1 MPLGIQI
8 LCTILFGGER
18 WYTILP
24 GMGLIAGAWRLL
36 QKSGLKGWWALIPGA
51 REYQLSRCAGREP
64 EGRMY
69 SLITFA
75 ETILSVAVLL
85 YSDRLLEFEIETI
98 EALAVRLS
106 LIIVALVSV
115 ILAKIIY
122 SIRVWSGLIEVYG
135 QRQRWLWLCVTSLTQ
150 FIPAMLWGFSS
161 KYQPEWQVED
171 IKAEMARIA
180 TSGSAKVMKEGLT
193 VNLKE
198 RTATEFFQKKTLL
211 RDIHMAI
218 PQGHMVLLLGGSG
231 AGKTTYLNAINGYE
245 KADAEVMLNGSNMY
259 TQYKKMQY
267 EVGFVPQSEMMRGK
281 DTVLSTLL
289 DAAKLRLPKGVSA
302 KQRRARVDEVMDIF
316 GLKPVKSNLV
326 EKLSGGQKKRLSIS
340 IEFISNP
347 SLFILDEPD
356 SGLDGVM
363 ARELFVQLR
372 KIADTG
378 KIVIVITHTPDRV
391 IDLFDDVIV
400 LAKDSAR
407 TGRLAYY
414 GSIEDA
420 RKFFGRN
427 TMEQIVKSVNRK
439 EEGGDGLAD
448 DFVLKYAGS
457 EGSGAPVGHSPQEK
471 ATRTSQPKQ
480 AAAPLQGDDAPIE
493 DAEVQHG

>member
-1 MPLGIQI
+1 MMAVKVL
-8 LCTILFGGER
+8 LTLFFGN
-18 WYTILP
+18 YTIDLVVFTALYIV
-24 GMGLIAGAWRLL
+24 GLWKLL
-36 QKSGLKGWWALIPGA
+36 EKSGLKGWWALIPGA
-51 REYQLSRCAGREP
+51 REYQLARCAGRDSEAP
-64 EGRMY
+64 AY
-69 SLITFA
+69 SATYVGVTLLNVAVIIVNPSA
-75 ETILSVAVLL
+75 SEMARVSARDMILSVLNI
-85 YSDRLLEFEIETI
+85 S
-98 EALAVRLS
+98 LS
-106 LIIVALVSV
+106 LVHF
-115 ILAKIIY
+115 IY
-122 SIRVWSGLIEVYG
+122 TIRVWSGMIENYG
-135 QRQRWLWLCVTSLTQ
+135 VKRRWMILCLFSFTRW
-150 FIPAMLWGFSS
+150 IPALVWGFNRN
-161 KYQPEWQVED
+161 YQPAWKIED
-171 IKAEMARIA
+171 IKAELERLA
-180 TSGSAKVMKEGLT
+180 TQGSATVLDEGLT

-198 RTATEFFQKKTLL
+198 RSVREFFQKKILL

-245 KADAEVMLNGSNMY
+245 PAKAEVLLNGTNMY
-259 TQYKKMQY
+259 KHYKKMQY

-281 DTVLSTLL
+281 DTVLNTLL
-289 DAAKLRLPKGVSA
+289 DAAKLRLPMDVSA
-302 KQRRARVDEVMDIF
+302 RQRRERVEEVMEIF
-316 GLKPVKSNLV
+316 GLTPVKNNLV

-340 IEFISNP
+340 MEFISNP

-363 ARELFVQLR
+363 ARELFEQLR

-420 RKFFGRN
+420 RKFFDRER
-427 TMEQIVKSVNRK
+427 MEQIVKSVNRK

-448 DFVLKYAGS
+448 EFVMKY
-457 EGSGAPVGHSPQEK
+457 
-471 ATRTSQPKQ
+471 
-480 AAAPLQGDDAPIE
+480 
-493 DAEVQHG
+493 AEVQHG

>member
-1 MPLGIQI
+1 M
-8 LCTILFGGER
+8 ILFSAL
-18 WYTILP
+18 Y
-24 GMGLIAGAWRLL
+24 IAGVWRLL
-36 QKSGLKGWWALIPGA
+36 QKSGLRGWLALIPCV
-51 REYQLSRCAGREP
+51 REYELSRCAGREP
-64 EGRMY
+64 EGRVY
-69 SLITFA
+69 SVLTGLDVIFTLLLRHTTA
-75 ETILSVAVLL
+75 PLLDIEDGSVETM
-85 YSDRLLEFEIETI
+85 
-98 EALAVRLS
+98 AVRLIILLLLSVS
-106 LIIVALVSV
+106 LEFARCVYA
-115 ILAKIIY
+115 Y
-122 SIRVWSGLIEVYG
+122 RVWSGMVDVYG
-135 QRQRWLWLCVTSLTQ
+135 RRKRWLWLCVLPFTQ
-150 FIPAMLWGFSS
+150 FIPALVWGFNKS
-161 KYQPEWQVED
+161 YQPAWKVED
-171 IKAEMARIA
+171 LRAEMARLA
-180 TSGSAKVMKEGLT
+180 TSGSAAVMDEGLT

-198 RTATEFFQKKTLL
+198 RTATEFFQKKVLL

-245 KADAEVMLNGSNMY
+245 KADAEVMLNGSNLY

-281 DTVLSTLL
+281 DTVLNTLL
-289 DAAKLRLPKGVSA
+289 DAAKLRLPKDVSA

-316 GLKPVKSNLV
+316 GLQPVRNNLV

-340 IEFISNP
+340 MEFISNP

-378 KIVIVITHTPDRV
+378 KIIIVITHTPDRV

-407 TGRLAYY
+407 TGRLAFY
-414 GSIEDA
+414 GSIEEA
-420 RKFFGRN
+420 RAFFQRD

-448 DFVLKYAGS
+448 DFVMKY
-457 EGSGAPVGHSPQEK
+457 
-471 ATRTSQPKQ
+471 
-480 AAAPLQGDDAPIE
+480 
-493 DAEVQHG
+493 AEVQHG